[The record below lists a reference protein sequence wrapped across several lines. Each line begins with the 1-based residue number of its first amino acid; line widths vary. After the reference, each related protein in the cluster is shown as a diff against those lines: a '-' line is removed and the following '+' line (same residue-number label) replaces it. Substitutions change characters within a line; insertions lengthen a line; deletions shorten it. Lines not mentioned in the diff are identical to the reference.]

1 MKIKILIVD
10 DHPFTRAG
18 VRSILEPADTIE
30 IAGEA
35 NDGLEAIQQVKDHQ
49 PDIVVMDITMPN
61 LSGIDAT
68 REILEHQPETKI
80 IALSIHAGEQF
91 VKGMLDA
98 GAVAYLLKEEAP
110 EELLIAIDKVN
121 SGEMYLSSAVTRTAL
136 LKDEREKE
144 YAGFNI
150 LKTKLLRPP
159 ILSTS
164 ISRDSIIEE
173 LERNVGHPLT
183 LVSAGAGYGKSVTVS
198 QWLEKSKYAHVWIS
212 LDEEHNDFRTFL
224 LYLVEGVE
232 MRIPGFLK
240 ETGMAIMGIELP
252 PLNQL
257 LHILFNELCDIDQ
270 DLILV
275 LDNYHIIKDKKIDQL
290 LNEWLRFPPPN
301 VHLCIITR
309 RDPALKTKS
318 LQSSGRMTE
327 IRMDALSFT
336 NEEIVKLFKQLSGIE
351 LDDHASQMLL
361 EKTEG
366 WIIPLRLASMVMKG
380 LEDVD
385 QVLLAFEGELN
396 TLSDYLIEEVLS
408 EIPVDIK
415 NQLLTSSIP
424 DRFCSELIK
433 DISLTEEGKGRP
445 ERGGIEFLQWLI
457 TANMFVIA
465 LDVEGKWFRYNNLF
479 RVLLNI
485 QLESHLG
492 KDKTDQLHQKAS
504 LWFEK
509 HEFLEEAMHHAVI
522 IEDFDMAAQIVKKHR
537 LPLLHQNKGLV
548 LEKLLSSLP

>member
-18 VRSILEPADTIE
+18 VRSILESADTIE

-35 NDGLEAIQQVKDHQ
+35 KDGLEAIQQVKDHQ
-49 PDIVVMDITMPN
+49 PDIVVMDITMPK

-110 EELLIAIDKVN
+110 EELLLAIDKVN
-121 SGEMYLSSAVTRTAL
+121 KGEMYLSSAVTRTAL

-159 ILSTS
+159 ILNTS

-183 LVSAGAGYGKSVTVS
+183 LVSAGAGYGKSVAVS

-318 LQSSGRMTE
+318 LRSSVRMTE

-366 WIIPLRLASMVMKG
+366 WIIPLRLASMV
-380 LEDVD
+380 
-385 QVLLAFEGELN
+385 
-396 TLSDYLIEEVLS
+396 
-408 EIPVDIK
+408 
-415 NQLLTSSIP
+415 
-424 DRFCSELIK
+424 
-433 DISLTEEGKGRP
+433 
-445 ERGGIEFLQWLI
+445 
-457 TANMFVIA
+457 
-465 LDVEGKWFRYNNLF
+465 
-479 RVLLNI
+479 
-485 QLESHLG
+485 
-492 KDKTDQLHQKAS
+492 
-504 LWFEK
+504 
-509 HEFLEEAMHHAVI
+509 
-522 IEDFDMAAQIVKKHR
+522 
-537 LPLLHQNKGLV
+537 
-548 LEKLLSSLP
+548 

>member
-1 MKIKILIVD
+1 
-10 DHPFTRAG
+10 
-18 VRSILEPADTIE
+18 
-30 IAGEA
+30 
-35 NDGLEAIQQVKDHQ
+35 
-49 PDIVVMDITMPN
+49 
-61 LSGIDAT
+61 
-68 REILEHQPETKI
+68 
-80 IALSIHAGEQF
+80 
-91 VKGMLDA
+91 
-98 GAVAYLLKEEAP
+98 
-110 EELLIAIDKVN
+110 
-121 SGEMYLSSAVTRTAL
+121 
-136 LKDEREKE
+136 
-144 YAGFNI
+144 
-150 LKTKLLRPP
+150 
-159 ILSTS
+159 
-164 ISRDSIIEE
+164 
-173 LERNVGHPLT
+173 
-183 LVSAGAGYGKSVTVS
+183 
-198 QWLEKSKYAHVWIS
+198 
-212 LDEEHNDFRTFL
+212 
-224 LYLVEGVE
+224 
-232 MRIPGFLK
+232 
-240 ETGMAIMGIELP
+240 ELP

-275 LDNYHIIKDKKIDQL
+275 LDNYHIINDKKIDQL

-309 RDPALKTKS
+309 RDPALKINS
-318 LQSSGRMTE
+318 LRSSGRMTE

-351 LDDHASQMLL
+351 LDDHATQLLL

-548 LEKLLSSLP
+548 LEKLLSSLPGSLIDSSKELLLAKAYILLNHNNLEGLSEVVATIEKLLEKEKDPEKLPYYGEFVFYQTNIYLFLYQDIAKSYELLRLAMNLVPE